1 MALTLSGISH
11 TFGAGTSFSL
21 QALVD
26 VDLTIQAGRLTVVLG
41 PTGSGK
47 STLLGIGSGLLSATA
62 GVVKLD
68 GVVADGV
75 LAGRSSGVGLVFQSP
90 ENQLFA
96 ETVLDD
102 VAFGPSNL
110 GLDRAQ
116 ARERARDAL
125 LAVDVDPDVFGARS
139 PFALSG
145 GEARRVALAGVLAMQ
160 PSYLLLDEP
169 TAGLDAQGREAVL
182 RALDRLMPSTGVA
195 IVTHD
200 AEEFL
205 GRADDVLLLTEGRSV
220 YCGPVEGL
228 LRKPTLLEE
237 AGLVVPDVVT
247 VLHAA
252 RSAGIAVGLETA
264 DPAGAAVLLARA
276 LGSVNQ

>member
-11 TFGAGTSFSL
+11 TYGPDTSFAV

-26 VDLTIQAGRLTVVLG
+26 VDLTVEAGRLTVVLG

-47 STLLGIGSGLLSATA
+47 STLLGIGSGLVTPTA
-62 GVVKLD
+62 GAVTLD
-68 GVVADGV
+68 GVPAIGV
-75 LAGRSSGVGLVFQSP
+75 LAGKESGVGLVFQAP
-90 ENQLFA
+90 EAQLFA
-96 ETVLDD
+96 ETVLED

-110 GLDRAQ
+110 GLDRDESRQ
-116 ARERARDAL
+116 RAREAL
-125 LAVDVDPDVFGARS
+125 LSVDMDPEVFGERS

-160 PSYLLLDEP
+160 PAYLLLDEP
-169 TAGLDAQGREAVL
+169 TAGLDARGRDAVL
-182 RALDRLMPSTGVA
+182 RVLDRLIPSTGVA

-205 GRADDVLLLTEGRSV
+205 GRADDVLLLAEGHSV
-220 YCGPVEGL
+220 YCGPVAGL
-228 LRKPTLLEE
+228 LREPALLEQ
-237 AGLVVPDVVT
+237 AGLVVPDVVK

-252 RSAGIAVGLETA
+252 RSAGIAVEPDTA
-264 DPAGAAVLLARA
+264 DPARAASSLARA
-276 LGSVNQ
+276 LGRADR

>member
-11 TFGAGTSFSL
+11 TYGADTSFAV

-26 VDLTIQAGRLTVVLG
+26 VELTIQAGRLTVVLG

-47 STLLGIGSGLLSATA
+47 STLLGIGSGLLSPTT
-62 GVVKLD
+62 GVVTLD

-75 LAGRSSGVGLVFQSP
+75 LAGKASGVGLVFQAP
-90 ENQLFA
+90 ETQLFA

-116 ARERARDAL
+116 ARQRAREAL
-125 LAVDVDPDVFGARS
+125 LSVDMDPDVFGARS

-160 PSYLLLDEP
+160 PAYLLLDEP

-182 RALDRLMPSTGVA
+182 QVLDRLIPSTGVA

-205 GRADDVLLLTEGRSV
+205 GRADDVLLLAEGCSV
-220 YCGPVEGL
+220 YCGPVGGL
-228 LRKPTLLEE
+228 LQEPNLLEQ

-252 RSAGIAVGLETA
+252 RSAGIAVEPDTA
-264 DPAGAAVLLARA
+264 DPSRAAVLLARA
-276 LGSVNQ
+276 LGSVDQ